1 MKVSQRLSP
10 PILYLGF
17 AATGVCVA
25 LPGAVLPALLRQW
38 ALNDSQA
45 GFLFFLGWMG
55 SSLGALLVRGSR
67 ARSLALGCVLIA
79 LAAATMAAASGW
91 LCFAAMGLFGLGLGV
106 AMTSI
111 SLLRTSRN
119 PASRGLELNR
129 LNLVWALGACLC
141 PSLAAHTLRI
151 ANVGGIFSTVALF
164 FVLLLVWVLA
174 IERDSGPPPAAGS
187 QWSFSLA
194 AWPFA
199 LLVII
204 MLPGGVESSIG
215 GWIATYMQR
224 AQGLLATTVSAG
236 SCFWGGLLLS
246 RALSSTRL
254 LERLSERTVLRRSI
268 FTIAAGSLLM
278 IATTSALSILPG
290 VFLIGFGLGP
300 VYPLLLAQA
309 LRFSE
314 NPLLFSIAGLGS
326 AFLPWLTGVVS
337 SATSSLRMG
346 LLVPLAAALL
356 MLALGLKL
364 DTRKDSTP

>member
-1 MKVSQRLSP
+1 M
-10 PILYLGF
+10 
-17 AATGVCVA
+17 
-25 LPGAVLPALLRQW
+25 
-38 ALNDSQA
+38 
-45 GFLFFLGWMG
+45 
-55 SSLGALLVRGSR
+55 
-67 ARSLALGCVLIA
+67 
-79 LAAATMAAASGW
+79 
-91 LCFAAMGLFGLGLGV
+91 
-106 AMTSI
+106 
-111 SLLRTSRN
+111 
-119 PASRGLELNR
+119 ELNR

-151 ANVGGIFSTVALF
+151 ANVAGIFSAVSLF
-164 FVLLLVWVLA
+164 FVLLMVWVLG
-174 IERDSGPPPAAGS
+174 IERDPGPATPTASS

-199 LLVII
+199 LLIII

-254 LERLSERTVLRRSI
+254 LERFSERAVLRRI
-268 FTIAAGSLLM
+268 LLTIAAGALLM
-278 IATTSALSILPG
+278 IATTSALGILPG

-314 NPLLFSIAGLGS
+314 NPLLFTIAGLGS

-337 SATSSLRMG
+337 SASSSLRMG
-346 LLVPLAAALL
+346 LLVPLTAALL
-356 MLALGLKL
+356 MLALGLRL
-364 DTRKDSTP
+364 TSAGPAGQN